1 MLGYWIGFVMALS
14 VPAQVEGALCD
25 GQPNGT
31 ECWQKLSS
39 HSDCYFWTDLYVR
52 GPSFEWTGDCVDGLA
67 QGRGRL
73 EWSSPPRED
82 GFPGSARGESGLLQD
97 GKKRGHWVEGFFDG
111 LHGGKDDGPYVE
123 GMKHGEWVHD
133 YHGAWVQRGP
143 YVDGQRHGHW
153 VESDGYVGMVSEGTY
168 AEDVRDGLWVTR
180 YADGTVE
187 SEGRYVEGERHGR
200 WVERDRDGN
209 VEEGPYVEG
218 ERHGDWVT
226 RYADG
231 DVENST
237 YVNGRRGQLGRPG
250 VLAVGAGEASESAL
264 QIVGRV

>member
-82 GFPGSARGESGLLQD
+82 GFPDPHVARADCSRMARSAATGSRASSTGCTG
-97 GKKRGHWVEGFFDG
+97 
-111 LHGGKDDGPYVE
+111 
-123 GMKHGEWVHD
+123 
-133 YHGAWVQRGP
+133 
-143 YVDGQRHGHW
+143 
-153 VESDGYVGMVSEGTY
+153 
-168 AEDVRDGLWVTR
+168 VRTTAHTW
-180 YADGTVE
+180 
-187 SEGRYVEGERHGR
+187 
-200 WVERDRDGN
+200 
-209 VEEGPYVEG
+209 
-218 ERHGDWVT
+218 
-226 RYADG
+226 
-231 DVENST
+231 
-237 YVNGRRGQLGRPG
+237 
-250 VLAVGAGEASESAL
+250 
-264 QIVGRV
+264 RV